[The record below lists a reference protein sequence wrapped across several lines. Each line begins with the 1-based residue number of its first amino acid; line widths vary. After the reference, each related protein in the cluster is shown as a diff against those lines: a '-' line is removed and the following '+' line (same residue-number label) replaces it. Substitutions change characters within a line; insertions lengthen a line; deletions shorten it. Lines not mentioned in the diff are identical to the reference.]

1 MGGRGAGRVE
11 LEPGGVLG
19 WVLIGLVAGW
29 LASTMTRGRGF
40 GCLGN
45 IAIGLAGAVI
55 GGFLFTLLGFDGT
68 VGLLGSIVI
77 ASIGAALLLILL
89 NTLSGRAI

>member
-1 MGGRGAGRVE
+1 
-11 LEPGGVLG
+11 VLG

-29 LASTMTRGRGF
+29 LASTVTRGREL

-45 IAIGLAGAVI
+45 IAIGLAAAVI
-55 GGFLFTLLGFDGT
+55 GGFLFTLLGFDGA
-68 VGLLGSIVI
+68 VGLLGSFVI

-89 NTLSGRAI
+89 NALGGRAI